1 MARQLE
7 RIPIRSNT
15 ECALESFSGRILSGK
30 PVSTFPENAPTLG
43 IGDFKLVML
52 AVSEFEFRRPARRMR
67 LPSRF

>member
-1 MARQLE
+1 
-7 RIPIRSNT
+7 
-15 ECALESFSGRILSGK
+15 LSGK